1 MKSKLYINSKKW
13 LLLFVIAL
21 GYLIIHPNVV
31 SADSISEGTNGSDRT
46 NRNLQQQ
53 QIEVTGTVT
62 EAETGN
68 PLPGVNIVIQGTTMG
83 TTTNM
88 DGNYS
93 IEAPEDATL
102 VFSFVGYEAQT
113 IPVDGRQQIDV
124 TLKQSSMQLEEV
136 VAIGY
141 GSAKRKDLTSSIST
155 VNSEDIEKTPS
166 ADALQ
171 SLQGKVSGVEI
182 VSSGAPG
189 TSPTVRVR
197 GIGSYPGRGNESPLY
212 VVDGA
217 FYDNIDFLNTSE
229 IESMSV
235 LKSASAAAIYGVR
248 AANGVIVIETK
259 SGEFDRETQIT
270 YDGYYGVQIAQDVV
284 KMANAEQYTNMALAM
299 GQPADSS
306 YILSAMQRFGR
317 SRKNPNVP
325 AVNTDWY
332 DEILRPG
339 PMHNHSLTISG
350 GTEKSSYSLGTSY
363 FDQKGILDMKNN
375 YQRFNLRTKVN
386 YKAKDWLTIGGNV
399 IFSNAQRYAPENSAW
414 RRAYHAVPIFPPY
427 DPQNE
432 EAEPLKLGSA
442 DILGYRGGQNP
453 LAATEFN
460 ENFNRTRKVLANFYA
475 EVEIIPDQLTFKTTY
490 NHNYSSRQGD
500 DVGLSYFVTEDM
512 QRENS
517 FLNKY
522 TNIISDKIWDNMLTY
537 DNSFANHNLKVMLGS
552 SFRDESFQG
561 LSASGNNFRYQEQ
574 RKAWYLDFMEEINE
588 DGVNDRGVR
597 LYGMS
602 YFGRVQYNFDNK
614 YYLYGTMRAD
624 GTQKYQQKWGYF
636 PSVGVGYALS
646 QEPFMQEVDFIDF
659 LKFRASWGQLGNDNI
674 APSAGTETVD
684 VLSTAIDGN
693 LVSGTQKSS
702 TFNVLEWELVE
713 EFDVG
718 LTATLFDNRLN
729 LDADYFIRDT
739 KNAAIDVTVPLL
751 GTTIVK
757 NEGEIRNSGIELSMS
772 WSDQINDNWSYRV
785 GGNMSTLKNEVLDL
799 AGQPYRNGG
808 TGEFRQRS
816 IPGEPLLAFYGWEVA
831 GVYQTN
837 FEVENDPIAQRNFL
851 QPGDF
856 KYVDQNDDGVIDA
869 DDRVVLGSYFPN
881 FKYGFNFQISYKG
894 LRLSADFMGKMGN
907 KILNRKRGEV
917 IWTQGLNKDAE
928 LATSLW
934 DGPGSTNEYPSASGL
949 RRGWNQKMSGY
960 FVDDGSYFRI
970 RNVQLSYTIQ
980 EGNFMGVQMPQ
991 MRFYLTGER
1000 VLTISE
1006 YNGFANEIADGIDDF
1021 MYPTPAVYTLGV
1033 NVKF

>member
-21 GYLIIHPNVV
+21 GYLIIQPNVV
-31 SADSISEGTNGSDRT
+31 SADPISEGTNGSDRT
-46 NRNLQQQ
+46 NQNLQQQ

-62 EAETGN
+62 EEETGN

-83 TTTNM
+83 TTTDM

-102 VFSFVGYEAQT
+102 VFSFVGYETQT

-124 TLKQSSMQLEEV
+124 ALQQSSMQLEEV

-166 ADALQ
+166 SDALQ

-229 IESMSV
+229 IASMSV

-259 SGEFDRETQIT
+259 SGEFDRETQVT
-270 YDGYYGVQIAQDVV
+270 YDGYYGVQVAQDVV

-299 GQPADSS
+299 GDPADSS
-306 YILSAMQRFGR
+306 YVLSAMQRFGR

-325 AVNTDWY
+325 DVNTDWY

-375 YQRFNLRTKVN
+375 YQRFNLRTKVD

-399 IFSNAQRYAPENSAW
+399 IFSDAKRYAPENSAW

-432 EAEPLKLGSA
+432 EAEPLKLGAA
-442 DILGYRGGQNP
+442 DLLGYRGGQNP

-490 NHNYSSRQGD
+490 NHSYSSIQGD
-500 DVGLSYFVTEDM
+500 DVGLSYFVTESM

-537 DNSFANHNLKVMLGS
+537 DNSFANHNQIG
-552 SFRDESFQG
+552 R
-561 LSASGNNFRYQEQ
+561 ASCRE
-574 RKAWYLDFMEEINE
+574 
-588 DGVNDRGVR
+588 
-597 LYGMS
+597 
-602 YFGRVQYNFDNK
+602 RVC
-614 YYLYGTMRAD
+614 
-624 GTQKYQQKWGYF
+624 
-636 PSVGVGYALS
+636 VGV
-646 QEPFMQEVDFIDF
+646 
-659 LKFRASWGQLGNDNI
+659 
-674 APSAGTETVD
+674 
-684 VLSTAIDGN
+684 
-693 LVSGTQKSS
+693 
-702 TFNVLEWELVE
+702 
-713 EFDVG
+713 
-718 LTATLFDNRLN
+718 
-729 LDADYFIRDT
+729 
-739 KNAAIDVTVPLL
+739 
-751 GTTIVK
+751 
-757 NEGEIRNSGIELSMS
+757 
-772 WSDQINDNWSYRV
+772 
-785 GGNMSTLKNEVLDL
+785 
-799 AGQPYRNGG
+799 
-808 TGEFRQRS
+808 
-816 IPGEPLLAFYGWEVA
+816 
-831 GVYQTN
+831 
-837 FEVENDPIAQRNFL
+837 
-851 QPGDF
+851 
-856 KYVDQNDDGVIDA
+856 
-869 DDRVVLGSYFPN
+869 
-881 FKYGFNFQISYKG
+881 
-894 LRLSADFMGKMGN
+894 
-907 KILNRKRGEV
+907 
-917 IWTQGLNKDAE
+917 
-928 LATSLW
+928 
-934 DGPGSTNEYPSASGL
+934 
-949 RRGWNQKMSGY
+949 
-960 FVDDGSYFRI
+960 
-970 RNVQLSYTIQ
+970 
-980 EGNFMGVQMPQ
+980 
-991 MRFYLTGER
+991 
-1000 VLTISE
+1000 
-1006 YNGFANEIADGIDDF
+1006 
-1021 MYPTPAVYTLGV
+1021 
-1033 NVKF
+1033 